1 MKFRNSLQR
10 TIVLFAL
17 GTLTACGGGGSS
29 DDASEPPVVTMPPIE
44 TADTTAPVITLNGE
58 STIEIY
64 VGDSFEDPGAA
75 VTDNNDTDLEITIS
89 GEVDTNTLGTYQIT
103 YQASDAAGN
112 EAEKVRTITVIS
124 RPLPDIEQVT
134 IQAQDYVDYYDSDAG
149 NTGGAYRNDD
159 VDIEATSDTGGQ
171 YNVGWTVR
179 DEWLEYEF
187 ESSKATYVITAR
199 VASEV
204 GGGKFRINVADK
216 QITSENLPK
225 TSGWQTYSTEVA
237 GSFALNAGQQRLR
250 LTIVTGD
257 FNLNWLSLDAI
268 ADADFDGVGDEFD
281 KCPQTLE
288 GAVVNEY
295 GCPDTDSD
303 GVDDSLDLCPDTP
316 VGDIVDANGCTVIQ
330 PQDEVAANNNILVG
344 GADSS
349 KPGFTLYVFD
359 NDQGTPGSVCN
370 DGCADNWPPL
380 RLADSAA
387 SGVANLS
394 TITRGDGSTQIT
406 HDGRPLYFYV
416 GDSEQGQTNG
426 NGSLWHTVELGV
438 LGDFVSLYNSSTVLA
453 PIASFIRTDGV
464 AVTRLADRGRDRHA
478 KDITF
483 QDHYDHFLAHYWE
496 YRTARIQLEDYTA
509 LDQSLIRVTWIT
521 EAELGARE
529 FRVWYNGITTTGQ
542 FNFNPQKEEEKVS
555 PTESGTVY
563 VGRGTWNNNFEKVS
577 EEGHQFKYTLDI
589 VDEWQSNGPIIP
601 LATGRRMEFEASQFL
616 LAPPAGTRLNYY
628 GTTFLYITGEPG
640 IHPFEWDRN
649 EYDDSYPIPEKGLSG
664 GATTLGYNYSEEPA
678 GRFMGMATNMSA
690 ENAQPWVEGR
700 RVHHTNFETGEHD
713 ERNENIV
720 WTEQVAKAGPRYINQ
735 SCANCHIRNGRAL
748 VSDVGEHLDKW
759 VFKIGDENGEADPL
773 KGRVLQPEIADAFD
787 GIASEGNVSL
797 GAWTELENGLRSP
810 NYVFTQG
817 TPVKFSARIAPQLV
831 GMGLL
836 DAITETDIL
845 QWHDP
850 DDADSNGISGRVA
863 EVVDPVTGDKRI
875 GRFGYKASAS
885 SLTHQISAALNT
897 DIGVMTSVLPEPDC
911 GSEQLNCGDG
921 NAELDDVNLN
931 KLVKYVALLGVPAR
945 RDYDV
950 VTGENLFEQIGCV
963 DCHRASYTTS
973 LFHPMAEL
981 RNQTIY
987 PYTDMLLHDMGEGLA
1002 DSLADGTASGA
1013 EWRTAPLWGLG
1024 LSAGVMVRDSK
1035 ANDSVSL
1042 SQSAEDINRVGYL
1055 HDGRA
1060 RTIEEAIL
1068 WHGGEAQ
1075 ESNDAYQALNASE
1088 KAAILAFLNSL

>member
-1 MKFRNSLQR
+1 MKFQNSNYGAIFL
-10 TIVLFAL
+10 IVSSAL
-17 GTLTACGGGGSS
+17 IGCGGGGG
-29 DDASEPPVVTMPPIE
+29 SESVETPVAVTPPSTP
-44 TADTTAPVITLNGE
+44 ADTTAPVITLNGE

-64 VGDSFEDPGAA
+64 VGDAFEDPGAT
-75 VTDNNDTDLEITIS
+75 VTDNTDTEIELTVS
-89 GEVDTNTLGTYQIT
+89 GEVDVNTLGDYQLT
-103 YQASDAAGN
+103 YQATDSAGN
-112 EAEKVRTITVIS
+112 ATQQIRTVKVIA

-134 IQAQDYVDYYDSDAG
+134 IQAQDYVDYHDSDAG

-159 VDIEATSDTGGQ
+159 VDIEATSDTGGE

-179 DEWLEYEF
+179 DEWLTYDF
-187 ESSKATYVITAR
+187 ESSKATYVVSAR
-199 VASEV
+199 VASQV
-204 GGGKFRINVADK
+204 GGGKFTLAINGK
-216 QITSENLPK
+216 QQTSETLPN
-225 TSGWQTYSTEVA
+225 TGGWQTYRTETIGA
-237 GSFALNAGQQRLR
+237 FALNEGQQSLR
-250 LTIVTGD
+250 LTVLTGD
-257 FNLNWLSLDAI
+257 FNLNWLSFDVI
-268 ADADFDGVGDEFD
+268 ADQDFDGVGDD
-281 KCPQTLE
+281 IDQCPNTSE
-288 GAVVNEY
+288 GAEVNAI
-295 GCPDTDSD
+295 GCPDSDAD
-303 GVDDSLDLCPDTP
+303 GVDDSLDICPDTP
-316 VGDIVDANGCTVIQ
+316 VGDIVDAQGCTVIQ
-330 PQDEVAANNNILVG
+330 PLNEVAAENNILVG

-349 KPGFTLYVFD
+349 KPGFSLYVFD
-359 NDQGTPGSVCN
+359 NDQGSSGSVCN

-380 RLADSAA
+380 LLADSEA

-394 TITRGDGSTQIT
+394 TIMREDGSSQVTYN
-406 HDGRPLYFYV
+406 GRPLYFYI
-416 GDSEQGQTNG
+416 GDAEQGQTNG
-426 NGSLWHTVELGV
+426 NGELWHTVELGII
-438 LGDFVSLYNSSTVLA
+438 GDFVSLFNSSTVLA
-453 PIASFIRTDGV
+453 PIASFVRTDGV

-496 YRTARIQLEDYTA
+496 YRTARIQLEDYTQ
-509 LDQSLIRVTWIT
+509 LGQSLIRVTWIT

-555 PTESGTVY
+555 PTETGTVY
-563 VGRGTWNNNFEKVS
+563 VGRGTWNDNFEKVS
-577 EEGHQFKYTLDI
+577 EDGHQFKYTLDI

-628 GTTFLYITGEPG
+628 GTTFLYITGQPG
-640 IHPFEWDRN
+640 VHPFEWDRN

-664 GATTLGYNYSEEPA
+664 GDTTLGYNYSEEPA

-713 ERNENIV
+713 ERADNII
-720 WTEQVAKAGPRYINQ
+720 WTEQIAKAGPRYINQ

-759 VFKIGDENGEADPL
+759 VFKIGDENGQADPS
-773 KGRVLQPEIADAFD
+773 KGRVLQPEIADAFA

-797 GAWTELENGLRSP
+797 GAWTDHENGLRSP

-817 TPVKFSARIAPQLV
+817 TPLKFSARIAPQLV
-831 GMGLL
+831 GLGLL
-836 DAITETDIL
+836 EAITETEIL
-845 QWHDP
+845 QWQDP
-850 DDADSNGISGRVA
+850 DDANNDGISGRVS
-863 EVVDPVTGDKRI
+863 EVIDPVTGDKRV
-875 GRFGYKASAS
+875 GRFGYKAGAS
-885 SLTHQISAALNT
+885 SLTHQIAAALNT
-897 DIGVMTSVLPEPDC
+897 DIGVMTSVLPSPDC
-911 GSEQLNCGDG
+911 GSEQLNCGD
-921 NAELDDVNLN
+921 NMAELDDENLN

-950 VTGENLFEQIGCV
+950 DTGENLFEQIGCN

-973 LFHPMAEL
+973 SFHPMAEL

-987 PYTDMLLHDMGEGLA
+987 PYTDLLLHDMGEGLA
-1002 DSLADGTASGA
+1002 DSLAEGTASGA

-1024 LSAGVMVRDSK
+1024 LSAGVMVRDAK

-1042 SQSAEDINRVGYL
+1042 AQSADDVNRVGYL

-1068 WHGGEAQ
+1068 WHGGESQA
-1075 ESNDAYQALNASE
+1075 SNDAYQALNSSE
-1088 KAAILAFLNSL
+1088 KAAVLAFLNSL